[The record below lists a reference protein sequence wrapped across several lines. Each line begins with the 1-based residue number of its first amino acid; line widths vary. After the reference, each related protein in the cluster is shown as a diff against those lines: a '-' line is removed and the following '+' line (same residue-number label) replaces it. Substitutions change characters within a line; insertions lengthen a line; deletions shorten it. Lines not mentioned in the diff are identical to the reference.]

1 MNSLYALFSK
11 WSLRASSARVEL
23 LLIPQAILKNGAM
36 LKRLNG
42 KGELDYEKRIILR
55 FVPWS
60 TCNVCVL
67 PEN

>member
-11 WSLRASSARVEL
+11 SSLRASSARVEL
-23 LLIPQAILKNGAM
+23 LLIPQAILRSGAM
-36 LKRLNG
+36 LNRLNG
-42 KGELDYEKRIILR
+42 KGELDYEKRIILC

>member
-11 WSLRASSARVEL
+11 WSLKASSARVGL
-23 LLIPQAILKNGAM
+23 PLIPPAKLKGGAT